1 MKRAS
6 LTGMAA
12 SLAAAAVLAA
22 LVLGTAAQAQEMQI
36 RKNLPKLLP
45 EFPAI
50 EEVRTTPIPGIYEL
64 RVDGS
69 DLYYTDAQ
77 GRFLIQGDL
86 LDLKNKRNLTK
97 DRENQLSAI
106 AFKSLPFDDAF
117 TIQRGKGTRQL
128 AMFSDPNCGYCKHIE
143 RELMKFDDITIHVFL
158 YPVLGPDSTVK
169 ARAVWCAKNKGQ
181 IWLDWMLKST
191 PPPAAQEPCDTNALE
206 RNRAFGRQHKI
217 NGTPTLF
224 FADGS
229 RVPGALDAV
238 QLEKQFA
245 AVPR

>member
-1 MKRAS
+1 MKRTS
-6 LTGMAA
+6 LAGMAA
-12 SLAAAAVLAA
+12 RFAAIAAF
-22 LVLGTAAQAQEMQI
+22 VLGATAHAQEAQI

-86 LDLKNKRNLTK
+86 LDLKDKRNLTK
-97 DRENQLSAI
+97 ERESQLSTI

-117 TIQRGKGTRQL
+117 TIQRGNGSRQL
-128 AMFSDPNCGYCKHIE
+128 AMFSDPNCGYCKRIE

-158 YPVLGPDSTVK
+158 YPVLGPDSVVK
-169 ARAVWCAKNKGQ
+169 ARAVWCAKDKGQ
-181 IWLDWMLKST
+181 VWLDWMLKST
-191 PPPAAQEPCDTNALE
+191 PPPAAQGPCDTNALE

-229 RVPGALDAV
+229 RVPGAIDAV

-245 AVPR
+245 AIPR